1 MFHAYRSATF
11 ALLVLSCS
19 LLTLACAPTIQHH
32 SSPVRTW
39 GTPTKR
45 YEGCCQTQAKKILH
59 PSPEGAEVRT
69 ETEIG
74 TWRLSQSG
82 GAGIK
87 SSVEDHPRYG
97 KRAIIFV
104 YDGYVINTI
113 MFVASKSD
121 LEFLN
126 ALINK
131 IISEISVEISNQPI
145 NQRDGKK
152 TKRVKTVELGAWQ
165 DSIGNSIRFSVEDH
179 PRYGKQAKIFVSDE
193 YVIET
198 VLFTG
203 ISNVDLTRLKT
214 LIDETI
220 PEL

>member
-1 MFHAYRSATF
+1 MQNTYRLMALALALIII
-11 ALLVLSCS
+11 ALLGS
-19 LLTLACAPTIQHH
+19 H
-32 SSPVRTW
+32 SDATE
-39 GTPTKR
+39 
-45 YEGCCQTQAKKILH
+45 Y
-59 PSPEGAEVRT
+59 T

-203 ISNVDLTRLKT
+203 ISNVDLARLKT